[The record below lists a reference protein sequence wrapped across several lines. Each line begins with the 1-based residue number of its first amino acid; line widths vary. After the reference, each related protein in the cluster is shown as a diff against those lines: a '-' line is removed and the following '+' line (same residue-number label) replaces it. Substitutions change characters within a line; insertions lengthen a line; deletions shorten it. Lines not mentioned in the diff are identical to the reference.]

1 MVNSLQTSLQFACA
15 HLEGGTN
22 RLNLMSMSCCLT
34 KPGEVFR
41 WTNMMSSKGSLI
53 FIDNDQH
60 RTTTRVHMRS
70 YEVAAGPVI
79 EGGGIPP
86 YLGIWKHMLEIA
98 VDKNKHHQ
106 TPPCGA
112 IERFESPSGKAKPHD
127 SS

>member
-1 MVNSLQTSLQFACA
+1 
-15 HLEGGTN
+15 
-22 RLNLMSMSCCLT
+22 
-34 KPGEVFR
+34 
-41 WTNMMSSKGSLI
+41 MMSSNGSLI

-60 RTTTRVHMRS
+60 RNTTRVHMRS

-79 EGGGIPP
+79 EVGGIPP